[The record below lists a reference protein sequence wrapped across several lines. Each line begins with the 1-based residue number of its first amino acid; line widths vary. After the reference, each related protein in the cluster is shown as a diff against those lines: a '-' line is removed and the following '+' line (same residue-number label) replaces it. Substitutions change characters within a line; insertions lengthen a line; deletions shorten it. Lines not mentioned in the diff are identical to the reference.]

1 MSGARP
7 GPLIAY
13 WRLAALAIAAA
24 MILAAAGWWP
34 TQRWMPPGGLS
45 AMAVGIGTALLS
57 SLVGAA
63 PIAMSRDPAPS
74 ARLVAMM
81 LSMCIRMG
89 LTLAAFAAAVLV
101 AKFEPRGA
109 LALWTGVGYLVLLA
123 VETTAVVRWSKGSVS
138 A

>member
-1 MSGARP
+1 
-7 GPLIAY
+7 
-13 WRLAALAIAAA
+13 
-24 MILAAAGWWP
+24 
-34 TQRWMPPGGLS
+34 
-45 AMAVGIGTALLS
+45 MAVGIGTALLA
-57 SLVGAA
+57 SLLGAV
-63 PIAMSRDPAPS
+63 PIAMSRDPAP
-74 ARLVAMM
+74 AGRFVVLM

-89 LTLAAFAAAVLV
+89 LTLAVFAAAVLV